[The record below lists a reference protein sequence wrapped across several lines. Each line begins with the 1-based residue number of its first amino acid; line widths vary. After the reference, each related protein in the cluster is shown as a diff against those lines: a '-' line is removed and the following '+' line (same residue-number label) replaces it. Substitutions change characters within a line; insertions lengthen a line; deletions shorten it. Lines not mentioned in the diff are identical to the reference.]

1 MISSFPNYDK
11 GILESQPPDFVSDA
25 GSSEGALTRDE
36 SDACGLS
43 PNSALRAAEFT
54 GLASSGPPQLLE
66 QQLSPKVSLRRHAGI
81 IDKDLGVSDIHA
93 AEIQKDI
100 KELGKYDRENLDIP
114 TSKGKEGDRGII
126 KLSPAKIYELTSTSE
141 SLPLRAASV
150 SPTQESIYAVGSC
163 EINQENPLRST
174 PSERQPFYGDRR
186 FSSSKSRA
194 GSIVVTPRN
203 EMTENLTTPVPLSAR
218 ILEYG
223 SRPHLKSR
231 TISTPQV
238 QGIHASSKTDGSKQY
253 PLPPQSPKFA
263 KSVVALSPLQISE
276 GRPGKNTSSEDPMPS
291 PMPLSIPAPPFSLPT
306 YLQLELSSNRPSP
319 LYIHRSAT
327 TDFPYESS
335 RVKIERLK
343 NVFLLPFQ
351 LEQVLW
357 FGALACLD
365 AWLFSFTILP
375 LRFIKAL
382 SILFHSWGIN
392 LWKEFRHVSGFIYHG
407 TGRWWRR
414 RWQPYDRAKNRKT
427 SMKSEAS
434 STNSRLLNS
443 CANENSSAS
452 HSHPEPDRTSS
463 NSQKKKRYSSKSTP
477 SALLPDHKADILKGF
492 LILISCTI
500 LMYFDASRMYHGI
513 RGQAAIK
520 LYVIYNVLEVSIQLK
535 PLPANSLLNVKLGV

>member
-1 MISSFPNYDK
+1 MIPSLPGHSN
-11 GILESQPPDFVSDA
+11 GVSESHPSDFASDA
-25 GSSEGALTRDE
+25 GSSEGAFTGDE
-36 SDACGLS
+36 SDTFGLS
-43 PNSALRAAEFT
+43 PNSTLRAAEFT
-54 GLASSGPPQLLE
+54 DDLASSGQPLLLE
-66 QQLSPKVSLRRHAGI
+66 QLSSPEASLRLRAAI
-81 IDKDLGVSDIHA
+81 IDKESCVSEIYA
-93 AEIQKDI
+93 AEVQKRVQ
-100 KELGKYDRENLDIP
+100 ELGKYERENLDIP
-114 TSKGKEGDRGII
+114 SSEGKGKERDRGFI
-126 KLSPAKIYELTSTSE
+126 KLSPAKMYELTSTSG
-141 SLPLRAASV
+141 SLPLRAASL
-150 SPTQESIYAVGSC
+150 SPAQESIYTIEPG
-163 EINQENPLRST
+163 EIIQENPLRST
-174 PSERQPFYGDRR
+174 PSECENRR
-186 FSSSKSRA
+186 VSSSKSRA
-194 GSIVVTPRN
+194 GSIVVTPIN
-203 EMTENLTTPVPLSAR
+203 DMEENLTTPVPLSAR

-223 SRPHLKSR
+223 SRPHLQSR
-231 TISTPQV
+231 AISTPQV
-238 QGIHASSKTDGSKQY
+238 QATHASSKTDGSKQY
-253 PLPPQSPKFA
+253 PLPPSSTKFA
-263 KSVVALSPLQISE
+263 KSVVGLSPLQISE
-276 GRPGKNTSSEDPMPS
+276 GRPAKNTTSEDPMPS

-327 TDFPYESS
+327 SDFPYESS
-335 RVKIERLK
+335 RVKIERLQ

-382 SILFHSWGIN
+382 SILIHSWGVN
-392 LWKEFRHVSGFIYHG
+392 LWKEFRHVTGFIYYG

-414 RWQPYDRAKNRKT
+414 RWQPSDSAKNRKR

-434 STNSRLLNS
+434 SKTSRVMNS

-463 NSQKKKRYSSKSTP
+463 NSQKKRHYRSKSTP

-520 LYVIYNVLEVSIQLK
+520 LYVIYNVLEVSRQPSSCTRTLC
-535 PLPANSLLNVKLGV
+535 

>member
-1 MISSFPNYDK
+1 MIPSLPDHSN
-11 GILESQPPDFVSDA
+11 GVSESHFVSDA
-25 GSSEGALTRDE
+25 GSSEGAFTGDE
-36 SDACGLS
+36 SETCGLS

-54 GLASSGPPQLLE
+54 DDLASSEQPLLLK
-66 QQLSPKVSLRRHAGI
+66 QLSSPEASLQLRAAT
-81 IDKDLGVSDIHA
+81 IDKESCVSEIYA
-93 AEIQKDI
+93 AEVQKGVQ
-100 KELGKYDRENLDIP
+100 ELGKYEQENLDIP
-114 TSKGKEGDRGII
+114 PSEGKGKERDRGFIN
-126 KLSPAKIYELTSTSE
+126 LSPAKMYELTSTSG
-141 SLPLRAASV
+141 SLPLRAASL
-150 SPTQESIYAVGSC
+150 SLAQESIYTVEPG
-163 EINQENPLRST
+163 EVNQGNPLRSE
-174 PSERQPFYGDRR
+174 PSECESRR
-186 FSSSKSRA
+186 VSSSKSKA

-203 EMTENLTTPVPLSAR
+203 DTEENLTTPVPLSAR

-238 QGIHASSKTDGSKQY
+238 QATHASSKTDGSKQY
-253 PLPPQSPKFA
+253 PLPPSSTKFA
-263 KSVVALSPLQISE
+263 KSVMGLSPLQILE
-276 GRPGKNTSSEDPMPS
+276 GRSAKHTTSEDPMPS

-327 TDFPYESS
+327 SDFPYESS
-335 RVKIERLK
+335 RVKIERLQ

-351 LEQVLW
+351 LEKVLW

-382 SILFHSWGIN
+382 SILIHSWGVN
-392 LWKEFRHVSGFIYHG
+392 LWKEFRHVTGFIYYG

-414 RWQPYDRAKNRKT
+414 RWQSSDSAKNRKR

-434 STNSRLLNS
+434 SKTSRVMNS

-452 HSHPEPDRTSS
+452 HSHQEPDRTSS
-463 NSQKKKRYSSKSTP
+463 NSQKKKHYRSKSTP

-520 LYVIYNVLEVSIQLK
+520 LYVIYNVLEVSRQ
-535 PLPANSLLNVKLGV
+535 PSPSMRTRC

>member
-1 MISSFPNYDK
+1 MIPSLPNHSN
-11 GILESQPPDFVSDA
+11 GILDSQPPNFVSDA
-25 GSSEGALTRDE
+25 GSSEGALAGDE
-36 SDACGLS
+36 SDARGLS
-43 PNSALRAAEFT
+43 PNSALRAAEFA
-54 GLASSGPPQLLE
+54 GLASSRPPQLLE
-66 QQLSPKVSLRRHAGI
+66 QLPPPKVSLRRHAGI
-81 IDKDLGVSDIHA
+81 IDKELGVSDIHA
-93 AEIQKDI
+93 TEVQKGI
-100 KELGKYDRENLDIP
+100 KELGKYDQENLDIP

-126 KLSPAKIYELTSTSE
+126 KLSPAKIYELTSMSE

-150 SPTQESIYAVGSC
+150 SPTQESIYTVGCC
-163 EINQENPLRST
+163 EINQENSLRST
-174 PSERQPFYGDRR
+174 PSERQPSYGDRR

-203 EMTENLTTPVPLSAR
+203 EIAENLTTPVPLSAR
-218 ILEYG
+218 TPEYG

-231 TISTPQV
+231 TISTPLV
-238 QGIHASSKTDGSKQY
+238 QGIHASFKTDGSKQY
-253 PLPPQSPKFA
+253 PLPPPSPKFA

-276 GRPGKNTSSEDPMPS
+276 GRPGKNTTSEDSMPS

-306 YLQLELSSNRPSP
+306 YLQLELSSNHPSP

-327 TDFPYESS
+327 SDFPYESS

-357 FGALACLD
+357 FGVLACLD

-392 LWKEFRHVSGFIYHG
+392 LWNEFRHVSGFIYYG

-414 RWQPYDRAKNRKT
+414 RWQPYHRAKNRKT

-434 STNSRLLNS
+434 STTSRLLNS

-520 LYVIYNVLEVSIQLK
+520 LYVIYNVLEVSIHLK
-535 PLPANSLLNVKLGV
+535 PLHANSLLNVKLGV

>member
-1 MISSFPNYDK
+1 MIHSLPNHSN
-11 GILESQPPDFVSDA
+11 GMLESQPSDIA
-25 GSSEGALTRDE
+25 GSSEGTFTGDE
-36 SDACGLS
+36 SDTCGLS
-43 PNSALRAAEFT
+43 PNKALRAAEFT
-54 GLASSGPPQLLE
+54 GLASSRSPQLLE
-66 QQLSPKVSLRRHAGI
+66 QLPSPEVLLRLHAGI
-81 IDKDLGVSDIHA
+81 DKELGVSEIHA
-93 AEIQKDI
+93 AGVQRNNE
-100 KELGKYDRENLDIP
+100 ELGKYDRENLDIP
-114 TSKGKEGDRGII
+114 TSQGKEGDRGII
-126 KLSPAKIYELTSTSE
+126 KLSPAKMYELTSTSE
-141 SLPLRAASV
+141 SLPLRAASL
-150 SPTQESIYAVGSC
+150 SPAQDSIYTVDCC
-163 EINQENPLRST
+163 EVNQENPLRST
-174 PSERQPFYGDRR
+174 PSEHQPNYGNRR
-186 FSSSKSRA
+186 VSSSKSRA

-203 EMTENLTTPVPLSAR
+203 DMAENLTTAVPLSAR

-223 SRPHLKSR
+223 SRPQLKSR

-238 QGIHASSKTDGSKQY
+238 QGIYASPKTDGSRQY
-253 PLPPQSPKFA
+253 PLPPSSPKFA
-263 KSVVALSPLQISE
+263 KSVMALSPLQISE
-276 GRPGKNTSSEDPMPS
+276 GRPEKNTTSEDPMPS

-327 TDFPYESS
+327 SDFPYESS

-382 SILFHSWGIN
+382 SILFHSWGTN
-392 LWKEFRHVSGFIYHG
+392 LWKEFRHVSGFIYYG

-414 RWQPYDRAKNRKT
+414 RWQPCDNAKNRKT

-434 STNSRLLNS
+434 STASRVLNP

-463 NSQKKKRYSSKSTP
+463 NSQKKKRYRSKSTP

-520 LYVIYNVLEVSIQLK
+520 LYVIYNVLEVSTQLS
-535 PLPANSLLNVKLGV
+535 PCMRTLY

>member
-1 MISSFPNYDK
+1 MIPSLPNHSN
-11 GILESQPPDFVSDA
+11 GILESQPPDCVSDA
-25 GSSEGALTRDE
+25 GSSDGALSGDE
-36 SDACGLS
+36 SNICGLS
-43 PNSALRAAEFT
+43 PNSALRAAGFT

-66 QQLSPKVSLRRHAGI
+66 QLPSPRVSLRRHAGI
-81 IDKDLGVSDIHA
+81 IDKELGVPDIN
-93 AEIQKDI
+93 AEKEI
-100 KELGKYDRENLDIP
+100 KELGKYDRENLDIS
-114 TSKGKEGDRGII
+114 TCKGKEGDRGII

-141 SLPLRAASV
+141 SLPLRVASV
-150 SPTQESIYAVGSC
+150 SPTQESVYTVECC

-174 PSERQPFYGDRR
+174 PSERQPIYGDRR

-203 EMTENLTTPVPLSAR
+203 EMAENLTTPVPLSAR

-238 QGIHASSKTDGSKQY
+238 HGIHASSKTDGSKQH
-253 PLPPQSPKFA
+253 PLPPSSPKFA
-263 KSVVALSPLQISE
+263 KSGAALSPLQISD
-276 GRPGKNTSSEDPMPS
+276 GRPGKNSTSEDPMPS

-327 TDFPYESS
+327 SDFPYESS

-392 LWKEFRHVSGFIYHG
+392 LWKEFRHVSGFIYYG

-414 RWQPYDRAKNRKT
+414 RWQPCDSAKHRKT

-434 STNSRLLNS
+434 SSISRVLNS
-443 CANENSSAS
+443 CANENSCAS

-463 NSQKKKRYSSKSTP
+463 NSQKKKRFRSKSTP

-520 LYVIYNVLEVSIQLK
+520 LYVIYNVLEVSKPLK
-535 PLPANSLLNVKLGV
+535 PLHANSLLNVKLGL

>member
-1 MISSFPNYDK
+1 MIPSLPNHNHSN
-11 GILESQPPDFVSDA
+11 GTLESQPSDFVSDA
-25 GSSEGALTRDE
+25 GSSEGAFTGDE
-36 SDACGLS
+36 SDTCGLS

-54 GLASSGPPQLLE
+54 GLASYGPPQLLE
-66 QQLSPKVSLRRHAGI
+66 QLPSPEVLLRLHAGV
-81 IDKDLGVSDIHA
+81 IDKESSASEIHA
-93 AEIQKDI
+93 AEVQKDI

-126 KLSPAKIYELTSTSE
+126 KLSPAKMYELTSTSE
-141 SLPLRAASV
+141 SLPLRAASL
-150 SPTQESIYAVGSC
+150 SPAQDSIYTVECC
-163 EINQENPLRST
+163 EINQENPLRPT
-174 PSERQPFYGDRR
+174 PSEHQATYGNRR
-186 FSSSKSRA
+186 VSSSKSRA

-203 EMTENLTTPVPLSAR
+203 DMAENLTTPVPLSAR

-253 PLPPQSPKFA
+253 PLPPPSPKFP

-276 GRPGKNTSSEDPMPS
+276 GRPGKNTTSEDPMPS
-291 PMPLSIPAPPFSLPT
+291 PMPFSIPAPPFSLPT

-327 TDFPYESS
+327 SDFPYESS
-335 RVKIERLK
+335 RVKIERLQ

-392 LWKEFRHVSGFIYHG
+392 LWKEFRHVSGFIYYG

-414 RWQPYDRAKNRKT
+414 RWQPCDNTKNRDK
-427 SMKSEAS
+427 SMKSETS
-434 STNSRLLNS
+434 STTSRVLNL
-443 CANENSSAS
+443 CATENSSAS

-463 NSQKKKRYSSKSTP
+463 NGQKKKRYRSKSTP

-492 LILISCTI
+492 LILMSCTI

-520 LYVIYNVLEVSIQLK
+520 LYVIYNVLEVSTQLS
-535 PLPANSLLNVKLGV
+535 PCMPTLY

>member
-1 MISSFPNYDK
+1 MHIVSELSLSC
-11 GILESQPPDFVSDA
+11 LESQPPDFVSDA
-25 GSSEGALTRDE
+25 GRSKGAFTGDE
-36 SDACGLS
+36 SDTCGLS
-43 PNSALRAAEFT
+43 PKNALRAAEFT

-66 QQLSPKVSLRRHAGI
+66 QLPSPKVSLRLRAGI
-81 IDKDLGVSDIHA
+81 IDKELGASEIRA
-93 AEIQKDI
+93 AEVQKDI
-100 KELGKYDRENLDIP
+100 KEQGKYVRENLDIP
-114 TSKGKEGDRGII
+114 ISRAKEGDRGII

-150 SPTQESIYAVGSC
+150 NPTQESIYPVECC

-174 PSERQPFYGDRR
+174 PSERQPDRR
-186 FSSSKSRA
+186 FSSSKSGA

-203 EMTENLTTPVPLSAR
+203 EMAENLTTPVPLSAR
-218 ILEYG
+218 ILEYE

-253 PLPPQSPKFA
+253 PLPPSLPKFA
-263 KSVVALSPLQISE
+263 KSVVALSPLQIPE
-276 GRPGKNTSSEDPMPS
+276 GRPGKNTTSEEPMPS

-306 YLQLELSSNRPSP
+306 YLQLELSSNRPTP

-327 TDFPYESS
+327 SDFPYESS

-357 FGALACLD
+357 FGVLACLD

-392 LWKEFRHVSGFIYHG
+392 LWKEFRHVSGFIYYG

-414 RWQPYDRAKNRKT
+414 RWQPCDSAKNRKT

-434 STNSRLLNS
+434 STISRVLNS

-452 HSHPEPDRTSS
+452 HSHPEPDRMSS
-463 NSQKKKRYSSKSTP
+463 NSQKKKRYRSKSTP

-520 LYVIYNVLEVSIQLK
+520 LYVIYNVLEVSTQLK
-535 PLPANSLLNVKLGV
+535 PLHANSLLNVKLGL

>member
-1 MISSFPNYDK
+1 MIPSLPNHSN
-11 GILESQPPDFVSDA
+11 GMLESRPPDFGSDA
-25 GSSEGALTRDE
+25 GSSEGALTGDE

-43 PNSALRAAEFT
+43 PYSALRAAEFT

-66 QQLSPKVSLRRHAGI
+66 QLPPPKVSLRRDAGI
-81 IDKDLGVSDIHA
+81 IDKELDVSDVHA
-93 AEIQKDI
+93 AEVQKNI
-100 KELGKYDRENLDIP
+100 KELGKYDRENVDIP

-141 SLPLRAASV
+141 SLPLRTASV
-150 SPTQESIYAVGSC
+150 SPTQESIYTVGCC

-174 PSERQPFYGDRR
+174 PSGDRR
-186 FSSSKSRA
+186 FSSSKSTA

-203 EMTENLTTPVPLSAR
+203 EIAENLTTPVPLSAR

-231 TISTPQV
+231 TTSTPQV

-276 GRPGKNTSSEDPMPS
+276 GRHGKNTTSEDPMPS

-319 LYIHRSAT
+319 LYIHRSAAS
-327 TDFPYESS
+327 DFPYESS
-335 RVKIERLK
+335 RVKIDRLK

-382 SILFHSWGIN
+382 SILFHSWCIN

-414 RWQPYDRAKNRKT
+414 RWQPCDRAKNRKI

-434 STNSRLLNS
+434 STNPRLLNS
-443 CANENSSAS
+443 CANEKSSAS

-463 NSQKKKRYSSKSTP
+463 NSQKKKRYSPKSTP

-520 LYVIYNVLEVSIQLK
+520 LYVIYNVLEVSIQLQ
-535 PLPANSLLNVKLGV
+535 PLHANSLLNVMLGV

>member
-1 MISSFPNYDK
+1 MIPSLPNHGND
-11 GILESQPPDFVSDA
+11 ILESQPPDFVSDA
-25 GSSEGALTRDE
+25 GSSEGVFTGDE
-36 SDACGLS
+36 SDTCGLS

-66 QQLSPKVSLRRHAGI
+66 QVPSPKVSPRLHAGI
-81 IDKDLGVSDIHA
+81 IDKELGVPDIHA
-93 AEIQKDI
+93 AEVPKDI

-114 TSKGKEGDRGII
+114 TSKGDRGII

-150 SPTQESIYAVGSC
+150 SPTQESIYTVECC

-174 PSERQPFYGDRR
+174 PSERQPTYGDRR

-203 EMTENLTTPVPLSAR
+203 EMAENLTTPVPLSAR

-253 PLPPQSPKFA
+253 PLPPSSPKFA

-276 GRPGKNTSSEDPMPS
+276 GRLGKNTTSEDPMPS

-327 TDFPYESS
+327 SDFPYESS

-392 LWKEFRHVSGFIYHG
+392 LWKEFRHVSGFIYYG

-414 RWQPYDRAKNRKT
+414 RWQPCDSAKNRKT

-434 STNSRLLNS
+434 STISRVLNS

-452 HSHPEPDRTSS
+452 HSQDRTSS
-463 NSQKKKRYSSKSTP
+463 NSQKKKRYRSKSTP

-520 LYVIYNVLEVSIQLK
+520 LYVIYNVLEVGTQLK
-535 PLPANSLLNVKLGV
+535 PLLASSLLNVKLGL

>member
-1 MISSFPNYDK
+1 MIPSLPNHSN
-11 GILESQPPDFVSDA
+11 GISECHPPDFVSDA
-25 GSSEGALTRDE
+25 GSSEGAFTGDE
-36 SDACGLS
+36 SDTGGLS
-43 PNSALRAAEFT
+43 SDSALLAAEFT
-54 GLASSGPPQLLE
+54 DGLASSGSSLLLE
-66 QQLSPKVSLRRHAGI
+66 HLSSPKASLQLHAAI
-81 IDKDLGVSDIHA
+81 IDKESGVSQIHA
-93 AEIQKDI
+93 ARVQKGI
-100 KELGKYDRENLDIP
+100 NELGKNKRENSDLP
-114 TSKGKEGDRGII
+114 TSEGKEEDRGFI
-126 KLSPAKIYELTSTSE
+126 KLSPAKIYELTSTSG
-141 SLPLRAASV
+141 SLPLRATSLSSA
-150 SPTQESIYAVGSC
+150 QESICTVERGG
-163 EINQENPLRST
+163 INQEDPLRPTS
-174 PSERQPFYGDRR
+174 SENVNRR
-186 FSSSKSRA
+186 VSSSKIRT
-194 GSIVVTPRN
+194 GSIVVTPIN
-203 EMTENLTTPVPLSAR
+203 DMAENLTTPVPLSAR

-223 SRPHLKSR
+223 SRPYLKSR

-238 QGIHASSKTDGSKQY
+238 QGIHASSKTDGY
-253 PLPPQSPKFA
+253 PLPPSSPKFA
-263 KSVVALSPLQISE
+263 KSGVALSPLQISE
-276 GRPGKNTSSEDPMPS
+276 GRPAKNTSEDPMPS

-319 LYIHRSAT
+319 LYIHRSVT

-335 RVKIERLK
+335 RVKIERLQ

-382 SILFHSWGIN
+382 SILIHSWGVN
-392 LWKEFRHVSGFIYHG
+392 LWKEFRHVSGFIYYG

-414 RWQPYDRAKNRKT
+414 PWQLSDSVKNRKR

-434 STNSRLLNS
+434 STTSRVLNP

-463 NSQKKKRYSSKSTP
+463 NSQKRKHYRSKSTP

-520 LYVIYNVLEVSIQLK
+520 LYVIYNVLEVSIQPTSCMRALY
-535 PLPANSLLNVKLGV
+535 

>member
-1 MISSFPNYDK
+1 MIPSLPNHSN

-25 GSSEGALTRDE
+25 GSLEGALTGDE
-36 SDACGLS
+36 SDTCGLS
-43 PNSALRAAEFT
+43 PNSALRAAGFT
-54 GLASSGPPQLLE
+54 GLASSGSPQLLE
-66 QQLSPKVSLRRHAGI
+66 QLPSPKFSPRRHAGI
-81 IDKDLGVSDIHA
+81 IEKELGVSDINA
-93 AEIQKDI
+93 TEVQKEI
-100 KELGKYDRENLDIP
+100 KELGKHDLENLDIP

-126 KLSPAKIYELTSTSE
+126 KLSPARISELTSTSE
-141 SLPLRAASV
+141 SLPLSAASV
-150 SPTQESIYAVGSC
+150 NPTQESIHTVECC
-163 EINQENPLRST
+163 ERNQENPLRST
-174 PSERQPFYGDRR
+174 PSERQPIYEDRR
-186 FSSSKSRA
+186 FSSSKIRA

-203 EMTENLTTPVPLSAR
+203 EMAETLTTPVPLSAR
-218 ILEYG
+218 ILEYE

-238 QGIHASSKTDGSKQY
+238 QGIHASSKIDGSKQH
-253 PLPPQSPKFA
+253 PLPPSSPNFV
-263 KSVVALSPLQISE
+263 KSGVALSPLQISE
-276 GRPGKNTSSEDPMPS
+276 RRPAKNSTSEDPMLS

-327 TDFPYESS
+327 SDFPYESS
-335 RVKIERLK
+335 HVKIERLK
-343 NVFLLPFQ
+343 NVFLIPFQ

-357 FGALACLD
+357 FGAFACLD
-365 AWLFSFTILP
+365 AWLSSFTILP

-392 LWKEFRHVSGFIYHG
+392 LWKEFRHVSGFIYYG

-414 RWQPYDRAKNRKT
+414 RWQPCDSAKNQKA

-434 STNSRLLNS
+434 STISQVLNS

-452 HSHPEPDRTSS
+452 HPHPDPDRTSS
-463 NSQKKKRYSSKSTP
+463 NNQKKKRFRSKSTP

-492 LILISCTI
+492 LILLSCTI

-520 LYVIYNVLEVSIQLK
+520 LYVIYNVLEVSTQLK
-535 PLPANSLLNVKLGV
+535 PRMRPLH

>member
-1 MISSFPNYDK
+1 MTPSLPNRSNGIS
-11 GILESQPPDFVSDA
+11 ESQPSDFVSGA
-25 GSSEGALTRDE
+25 GSLEGAFTGDE
-36 SDACGLS
+36 SDTCGLS
-43 PNSALRAAEFT
+43 PSSALRAAGFT
-54 GLASSGPPQLLE
+54 SLASSGPPQLVE
-66 QQLSPKVSLRRHAGI
+66 QLPPAEVSLRRHAGI
-81 IDKDLGVSDIHA
+81 IDKELGILETHA
-93 AEIQKDI
+93 PEVQKDI

-114 TSKGKEGDRGII
+114 TTKGKEGDRGIV
-126 KLSPAKIYELTSTSE
+126 KLSPAKMYELTSTSE
-141 SLPLRAASV
+141 SLPLRAASL
-150 SPTQESIYAVGSC
+150 SPAQESIYTVECCG
-163 EINQENPLRST
+163 INQENPLRST
-174 PSERQPFYGDRR
+174 RPEHQPTFGNRR
-186 FSSSKSRA
+186 VSSSKSRA

-203 EMTENLTTPVPLSAR
+203 DIAENLTTPVPLSAR

-231 TISTPQV
+231 TISTPQI
-238 QGIHASSKTDGSKQY
+238 QEIHASSKADGFKQY
-253 PLPPQSPKFA
+253 SLPLSSPKFA

-276 GRPGKNTSSEDPMPS
+276 GRPGKNTTSEDPMPS

-327 TDFPYESS
+327 SDFPYESS
-335 RVKIERLK
+335 RVKIERLQ

-382 SILFHSWGIN
+382 FILFHSWGIN
-392 LWKEFRHVSGFIYHG
+392 LWKEFRHVSGFIYYG

-414 RWQPYDRAKNRKT
+414 RWQPCDNAKNRKT
-427 SMKSEAS
+427 SMRSEAS
-434 STNSRLLNS
+434 STTSRVLDP

-463 NSQKKKRYSSKSTP
+463 NSQKKKLYRSKSTP

-520 LYVIYNVLEVSIQLK
+520 LYVIYNVLEVSNQLS
-535 PLPANSLLNVKLGV
+535 PCMRTFY

>member
-1 MISSFPNYDK
+1 MIPSLPDHSN
-11 GILESQPPDFVSDA
+11 GVSESHPSDFVSDA
-25 GSSEGALTRDE
+25 GSFTGDE
-36 SDACGLS
+36 SETCGLS

-54 GLASSGPPQLLE
+54 DDLASYEQPLLLK
-66 QQLSPKVSLRRHAGI
+66 QLSSPEASLQLRAAI
-81 IDKDLGVSDIHA
+81 IDKESCVSEIYA
-93 AEIQKDI
+93 AEVQKGVQ
-100 KELGKYDRENLDIP
+100 ELGKYEQENLDIP
-114 TSKGKEGDRGII
+114 PSEGKGKERDRGFI
-126 KLSPAKIYELTSTSE
+126 KLSPAKMYELTSTSG
-141 SLPLRAASV
+141 SLPLRAASL
-150 SPTQESIYAVGSC
+150 SPAQESIYTVEPG
-163 EINQENPLRST
+163 EVNQGNPLRSE
-174 PSERQPFYGDRR
+174 PSECENRR
-186 FSSSKSRA
+186 VSSSKSRA

-203 EMTENLTTPVPLSAR
+203 DIEENLTTPVPLSAR

-238 QGIHASSKTDGSKQY
+238 QATHASSKTDGSKQY
-253 PLPPQSPKFA
+253 PLPPSSTKFA
-263 KSVVALSPLQISE
+263 KSVVGLSPLQISE
-276 GRPGKNTSSEDPMPS
+276 GRPAKHTTSEDPMPS

-327 TDFPYESS
+327 SDFPYESS
-335 RVKIERLK
+335 RVKIERLQ

-382 SILFHSWGIN
+382 SILIHSWGVN
-392 LWKEFRHVSGFIYHG
+392 LWKEFRHVTGFIYYG

-414 RWQPYDRAKNRKT
+414 RWQPSDSAKNRKR

-434 STNSRLLNS
+434 SKTSRVMNS

-463 NSQKKKRYSSKSTP
+463 NSQKKKHYRSKSTP

-520 LYVIYNVLEVSIQLK
+520 LYVIYNVLEVSRQ
-535 PLPANSLLNVKLGV
+535 PSPSMRTRC

>member
-1 MISSFPNYDK
+1 MLLALLTVARIMIPSLPDHSNA
-11 GILESQPPDFVSDA
+11 ISESHPSDLVSDA
-25 GSSEGALTRDE
+25 GSSEGAFTGDE
-36 SDACGLS
+36 SDTCGLS
-43 PNSALRAAEFT
+43 PNSALRSAEFPD
-54 GLASSGPPQLLE
+54 GLASSGPPLLLE
-66 QQLSPKVSLRRHAGI
+66 QLSSPEASLQLHAAT
-81 IDKDLGVSDIHA
+81 IDKESGVSEIHA
-93 AEIQKDI
+93 AEVQKGI
-100 KELGKYDRENLDIP
+100 KELGKYERENLDIL
-114 TSKGKEGDRGII
+114 TSEGKEGDRGVI
-126 KLSPAKIYELTSTSE
+126 KLSPAKMYELTSTSG
-141 SLPLRAASV
+141 SLPLRATSL
-150 SPTQESIYAVGSC
+150 SPTQESIYSVERG
-163 EINQENPLRST
+163 EINQEIPLRST
-174 PSERQPFYGDRR
+174 LFEHGNRR
-186 FSSSKSRA
+186 VSSSKSRA
-194 GSIVVTPRN
+194 GSIVVTPMN
-203 EMTENLTTPVPLSAR
+203 DTADILTTPVPLSAR

-238 QGIHASSKTDGSKQY
+238 QGFHASSKTDGSKQY
-253 PLPPQSPKFA
+253 PLSPSSPKFV
-263 KSVVALSPLQISE
+263 KSVVAPSPLQISE
-276 GRPGKNTSSEDPMPS
+276 GRSAKNTSEDPMPS
-291 PMPLSIPAPPFSLPT
+291 PMPFSIPAPPFSLPT

-327 TDFPYESS
+327 SDFPYESS
-335 RVKIERLK
+335 LVKIERLQ

-382 SILFHSWGIN
+382 SILIHSWGVN
-392 LWKEFRHVSGFIYHG
+392 LWKEFRHVSGFIYYG
-407 TGRWWRR
+407 IGRWWRR
-414 RWQPYDRAKNRKT
+414 RWQLSDSVKNRKR

-434 STNSRLLNS
+434 STTSRALNP

-463 NSQKKKRYSSKSTP
+463 NSQKKKHYRSKSTP

-520 LYVIYNVLEVSIQLK
+520 LYVIYNVLEVSTQLMSYMRT
-535 PLPANSLLNVKLGV
+535 LC